1 MDMGVI
7 RMQVY
12 LSDARSTDR
21 QIITEA
27 LRAHGRELVPV
38 AGVPDSFKIVDS
50 YSPADRELA
59 SMNARVYAMNEADR
73 SKWYAEHP
81 LKDAHLA

>member
-1 MDMGVI
+1 M
-7 RMQVY
+7 
-12 LSDARSTDR
+12 L
-21 QIITEA
+21 
-27 LRAHGRELVPV
+27 LV

>member
-27 LRAHGRELVPV
+27 LRAHGREL
-38 AGVPDSFKIVDS
+38 A
-50 YSPADRELA
+50 LT
-59 SMNARVYAMNEADR
+59 
-73 SKWYAEHP
+73 
-81 LKDAHLA
+81 L